1 MGVNTCGMVYETAK
15 IFRKNLETLM
25 PIYGSTYLVFDKDKN
40 PLPYELDG
48 IIETRLYK
56 DYSRRLLK
64 TLADVS
70 FLEPNYFLA
79 LKAKPDLFLRIWDY
93 DFKYIQN
100 QPIYSMIYL
109 TSVSDPIERIA
120 QKVAALE
127 GN

>member
-1 MGVNTCGMVYETAK
+1 MGVIIPMPYNTAE

-25 PIYGSTYLVFDKDKN
+25 PIYGNTYSVFDRDKN
-40 PLPYELDG
+40 LLPYEFEG

-70 FLEPNYFLA
+70 YLQPNYFLA
-79 LKAKPDLFLRIWDY
+79 IKTQPDLLLRIWDY

-100 QPIYSMIYL
+100 KPVYTMIYL
-109 TSVSDPIERIA
+109 TSISDPIERIA
-120 QKVAALE
+120 KKVAALE

>member
-1 MGVNTCGMVYETAK
+1 MGVIDLMPYNTAE
-15 IFRKNLETLM
+15 IFRKNLETLI
-25 PIYGSTYLVFDKDKN
+25 PLYGNTYLVFDRDEN
-40 PLPYELDG
+40 LLPYEFEG

-70 FLEPNYFLA
+70 YLQPNYFVA
-79 LKAKPDLFLRIWDY
+79 NKVKPDLLYRVWDH

-100 QPIYSMIYL
+100 KPVYAMIYL
-109 TSVSDPIERIA
+109 TSTNDPIEQIA
-120 QKVAALE
+120 KKVAALE